1 MEVPDEI
8 QKLIDEVSF
17 RKSNSKNYEAMK
29 IDEISKEFRDIMK
42 FQQESFRKIE
52 EFEKINQNKT
62 EVIEYIKLLCN
73 NTFQREIIQIQEVYL
88 KKIDANYPSSK

>member
-17 RKSNSKNYEAMK
+17 RKSNSKNYETMK